1 MWGGV
6 LPLFI
11 ALTVAPRRVVVRTSR
26 IDDTSAYTAA
36 DNTILQ
42 APGTRVFV
50 AYGQSN
56 ADCCGTPGYT
66 VKHPT
71 KVLQFY
77 VGNLYQMKEPM
88 LGAYCEGGCMWSRA
102 GDMLVDND
110 AKQGIDTTVVVALA
124 AYPGQ
129 LIKNLLPAT
138 AIGSYFASTLAQL
151 PTTATVLFQHGE
163 SDALYNTHW
172 QTYMNMLQ
180 LIITTANRPFLVGV
194 GTRCGSATNP
204 GDFNP
209 HIRNVQLSFQNG
221 PDLDDLVGAYRR
233 DGCHFSTLGLGEAA
247 ARWVAAIPATA
258 TPASTR
264 TASTPASTVAISTD
278 APPLATVP
286 PAVSN
291 KAIAIIVG
299 SVLLCVLCAAVIVYW
314 PTTIPPRSTA
324 APTSALFL

>member
-11 ALTVAPRRVVVRTSR
+11 ALTVAPRRVVVVRNSR
-26 IDDTSAYTAA
+26 INDTSAYTAA

-77 VGNLYQMKEPM
+77 IGNLYQMKEPM

-102 GDMLVDND
+102 GDMLVEND

-129 LIKNLLPAT
+129 LIVNLLPTT

-163 SDALYNTHW
+163 SDALDNTDW
-172 QTYMNMLQ
+172 WTYKDMLQ
-180 LIITTANRPFLVGV
+180 IIITTANRPFLVGV
-194 GTRCGSATNP
+194 GTRCVSAP
-204 GDFNP
+204 DP
-209 HIRNVQLSFQNG
+209 HIRNVQLSFNNG
-221 PDLDDLVGAYRR
+221 PDLDDLVDAYRR

-264 TASTPASTVAISTD
+264 TASTPASTVAISTV

-299 SVLLCVLCAAVIVYW
+299 IVLCVLCAAVFVCW
-314 PTTIPPRSTA
+314 ATTIPPRSTA

>member
-77 VGNLYQMKEPM
+77 IGNLYQMKEPM

-129 LIKNLLPAT
+129 PIVNLLPAT

-163 SDALYNTHW
+163 SDALINTHW
-172 QTYMNMLQ
+172 QTY
-180 LIITTANRPFLVGV
+180 
-194 GTRCGSATNP
+194 
-204 GDFNP
+204 
-209 HIRNVQLSFQNG
+209 
-221 PDLDDLVGAYRR
+221 
-233 DGCHFSTLGLGEAA
+233 
-247 ARWVAAIPATA
+247 
-258 TPASTR
+258 
-264 TASTPASTVAISTD
+264 
-278 APPLATVP
+278 
-286 PAVSN
+286 
-291 KAIAIIVG
+291 
-299 SVLLCVLCAAVIVYW
+299 
-314 PTTIPPRSTA
+314 
-324 APTSALFL
+324 